1 MCGIVG
7 YIGTQAATD
16 ILMAGLEK
24 LEYRGYDSA
33 GVATVWEGG
42 IHCVRAKGKLY
53 NLRQKLEE
61 IANPAQIGIGHT
73 RWATHGKPEEY
84 NAHPHTDTRKRVAV
98 VQNGIIENYR
108 QLREELQKRGHEFTS
123 DTDTE
128 VIPHLIAEFLTN
140 SPTPD
145 SPLPTPLLEAVRQ
158 AVNQLKGAFA
168 IAVICADYPDEL
180 IVARQQA
187 PLIIGFGQGEFF
199 CASDTPAIVPHTR
212 AVLNLENGEL
222 ARLTP
227 LGVEV
232 YNFAGDRL
240 KKFPRTLNWNPVQVE
255 KQGFRH
261 FMLKEIYEQPG
272 VVRTCLE
279 TYINDDWHVDGR
291 GEAADGAADG
301 VTDGV
306 TDLAAD
312 RLTDVMDGLTDV
324 TDEVTDLAADGVTD
338 VTDGVTD
345 VGGKLGEE
353 MNNPFVSSPAISKAA
368 SSSSAANQPPI
379 KLGIPNSLYANLEQ
393 IQILACG
400 TSWHASL
407 VGKYLLEQLAGIP
420 TMVQYASEFRYAPSP
435 LMKNTLTIGVT
446 QSGETADTL
455 AALEMERQRRMDL
468 GAEYEVKLLGI
479 TNRAESSLA
488 HLVTHIIETH
498 AGMEIGVAAT
508 KTFVTQLVAFY
519 CLALDLAYRRKTLPL
534 SKIAEIITGLRQ
546 LPAQIEIVL
555 ESQERYIE
563 ELAHDFSETQDFIFI
578 GRGINFPIAL
588 EGALKLKEI
597 SYIHA
602 EGYPA
607 GEMKHGP
614 IALLDAK
621 VPVVAIAMPG
631 MVYDKVLS
639 NAQEAKARDA
649 RLIGVTPM
657 NDQEAAHV
665 FDHLLPV
672 PVVDELLS
680 PILTVIP
687 LQLLAYHIAARRGL
701 DVDQP
706 RNLAKSVTVE

>member
-7 YIGTQAATD
+7 YIGTQTATD
-16 ILMAGLEK
+16 ILLAGLEK

-33 GVATVWEGG
+33 GIATVLEGE

-53 NLRQKLEE
+53 NLREKLERE
-61 IANPAQIGIGHT
+61 VNPAKLGIGHT

-84 NAHPHTDTRKRVAV
+84 NAHPHMDSAMKVAV

-108 QLREELQKRGHEFTS
+108 ELREELKERGHEFRS

-128 VIPHLIAEFLTN
+128 VIPHLIAEFLRQEQLAN
-140 SPTPD
+140 SQQAN
-145 SPLPTPLLEAVRQ
+145 SLLEAVRGT
-158 AVNQLKGAFA
+158 VNKLKGAFA
-168 IAVICADYPDEL
+168 IAVISADYPDEL

-187 PLIIGFGQGEFF
+187 PLAIGFGQGEFF
-199 CASDTPAIVPHTR
+199 CASDTPALVPHTN
-212 AVLNLENGEL
+212 AVLTLENGEL

-232 YNFAGDRL
+232 YNFAGERL
-240 KKFPRTLNWNPVQVE
+240 KKYPRTLNWNPVLVE

-272 VVRTCLE
+272 VVRNCLE
-279 TYINDDWHVDGR
+279 AYLDASWNP
-291 GEAADGAADG
+291 A
-301 VTDGV
+301 
-306 TDLAAD
+306 
-312 RLTDVMDGLTDV
+312 DV
-324 TDEVTDLAADGVTD
+324 TQSPIN
-338 VTDGVTD
+338 
-345 VGGKLGEE
+345 LGA
-353 MNNPFVSSPAISKAA
+353 SPE
-368 SSSSAANQPPI
+368 
-379 KLGIPNSLYANLEQ
+379 LYADLEQ

-400 TSWHASL
+400 TSWHAAL

-420 TMVQYASEFRYAPSP
+420 TMVQYASEFRYAPAP
-435 LMKNTLTIGVT
+435 LTANTLTIGVT

-455 AALEMERQRRMDL
+455 AALEMEKRRRFGQL
-468 GAEYEVKLLGI
+468 PKYEPRLLGI
-479 TNRAESSLA
+479 TNRPESSLG
-488 HLVTHIIETH
+488 HLVDQMIDTH
-498 AGMEIGVAAT
+498 AGIEIGVAAT
-508 KTFVTQLVAFY
+508 KTFVSQLMAFY
-519 CLALDLAYRRKTLPL
+519 GLALDLAWRRQTLT
-534 SKIAEIITGLRQ
+534 ATRMEEILVGLRQ
-546 LPAQIEIVL
+546 LPAQIELIL

-563 ELAHDFSETQDFIFI
+563 ELAHNFAETQDFIFL

-631 MVYDKVLS
+631 TVYEKVLS

-657 NDQEAAHV
+657 NEHEAAET
-665 FDHLLPV
+665 FDDLLPV
-672 PVVDELLS
+672 PVVEELLS

>member
-7 YIGTQAATD
+7 YIGTRPASD
-16 ILMAGLEK
+16 ILMEGLQK

-33 GVATVWEGG
+33 GLATVLEGEL
-42 IHCVRAKGKLY
+42 HCVRAKGKLQ
-53 NLRQKLEE
+53 NLADKVAGQD
-61 IANPAQIGIGHT
+61 NPARLGIGHT
-73 RWATHGKPEEY
+73 RWATHGKPEEH
-84 NAHPHTDTRKRVAV
+84 NAHPHTDTDRRIAV
-98 VQNGIIENYR
+98 VQNGIVENYR
-108 QLREELQKRGHEFTS
+108 ELREILKAKGHEFRS

-128 VIPHLIAEFLTN
+128 VIPHLIAENLKNPPAAVRGDRDPF
-140 SPTPD
+140 
-145 SPLPTPLLEAVRQ
+145 LEAVR
-158 AVNQLKGAFA
+158 VSVSQLEGAFA
-168 IAVICADYPDEL
+168 LAVINADYPDEL
-180 IVARQQA
+180 IVVRQQA

-212 AVLNLENGEL
+212 AVLPLENGEL

-232 YNFAGDRL
+232 YTFGGDRL
-240 KKFPRTLNWNPVQVE
+240 KKHPLTLNWNPIMVE
-255 KQGFRH
+255 KQGFKH

-279 TYINDDWHVDGR
+279 TYLDTAWSATSPEPPVRLGL
-291 GEAADGAADG
+291 ADN
-301 VTDGV
+301 
-306 TDLAAD
+306 L
-312 RLTDVMDGLTDV
+312 LDGLEHV
-324 TDEVTDLAADGVTD
+324 
-338 VTDGVTD
+338 
-345 VGGKLGEE
+345 
-353 MNNPFVSSPAISKAA
+353 
-368 SSSSAANQPPI
+368 
-379 KLGIPNSLYANLEQ
+379 Q
-393 IQILACG
+393 IVACG

-407 VGKYLLEQLAGIP
+407 VGKYLIEQLANLP
-420 TMVQYASEFRYAPSP
+420 TMVQYASEFRYSPSP
-435 LMKNTLTIGVT
+435 MIRHTLTIGVT

-455 AALEMERQRRMDL
+455 AALEMEQKRRQESSDPALTPRM
-468 GAEYEVKLLGI
+468 VGI
-479 TNRAESSLA
+479 TNRPESSLSR
-488 HLVTHIIETH
+488 LVPHIIDTH
-498 AGMEIGVAAT
+498 AGIEIGVAAT
-508 KTFVTQLVAFY
+508 KTFTAQVMAFY
-519 CLALDLAYRRKTLPL
+519 FLALDLAYRRQTLSL
-534 SKIAEIITGLRQ
+534 ERIEHIIADLRL
-546 LPAQIEIVL
+546 LPAQIESVL

-563 ELAHDFSETQDFIFI
+563 DLAHNFSDTKDFIYL

-631 MVYDKVLS
+631 AVYDKVLS

-649 RLIGVTPM
+649 QLIGVVPM
-657 NDQEAAHV
+657 NDEEAEFT
-665 FDHLLPV
+665 FDSLLPV

>member
-7 YIGTQAATD
+7 YIGTQTATD
-16 ILMAGLEK
+16 ILLAGLEK

-33 GVATVWEGG
+33 GIATVLEGE

-53 NLRQKLEE
+53 NLREKLDREV
-61 IANPAQIGIGHT
+61 NPAKIGIGHT

-84 NAHPHTDTRKRVAV
+84 NAHPHMDSAMRVAV

-108 QLREELQKRGHEFTS
+108 ELREELKERGHEFRS

-128 VIPHLIAEFLTN
+128 VIPHLISEFLSHAQSSTPQHPN
-140 SPTPD
+140 SF
-145 SPLPTPLLEAVRQ
+145 LEAVRQ
-158 AVNQLKGAFA
+158 AVNKLKGAFA
-168 IAVICADYPDEL
+168 IAVISADYPDEL

-187 PLIIGFGQGEFF
+187 PLAIGFGQGEFF
-199 CASDTPAIVPHTR
+199 CASDTPALVPHTR
-212 AVLNLENGEL
+212 AVLTLENGEL

-232 YNFAGDRL
+232 YNWAGDRL
-240 KKFPRTLNWNPVQVE
+240 KKYPRTLNWNPVLVE

-272 VVRTCLE
+272 VVRNCLE
-279 TYINDDWHVDGR
+279 AYLEANWNPADACQSPIN
-291 GEAADGAADG
+291 
-301 VTDGV
+301 
-306 TDLAAD
+306 L
-312 RLTDVMDGLTDV
+312 GL
-324 TDEVTDLAADGVTD
+324 
-338 VTDGVTD
+338 
-345 VGGKLGEE
+345 
-353 MNNPFVSSPAISKAA
+353 SPE
-368 SSSSAANQPPI
+368 
-379 KLGIPNSLYANLEQ
+379 LYADLEQ

-400 TSWHASL
+400 TSWHAGL

-420 TMVQYASEFRYAPSP
+420 TIVQYASEFRYAPAP
-435 LMKNTLTIGVT
+435 LTANTLTIGVT

-455 AALEMERQRRMDL
+455 AALEMEKRRRFGQL
-468 GAEYEVKLLGI
+468 PKYEPRLLGI
-479 TNRAESSLA
+479 TNRPESSLG
-488 HLVTHIIETH
+488 HLVDEIIDTH
-498 AGMEIGVAAT
+498 AGIEIGVAAT
-508 KTFVTQLVAFY
+508 KTFVSQLMAFY
-519 CLALDLAYRRKTLPL
+519 CLALDLAWRRQTLT
-534 SKIAEIITGLRQ
+534 ATRMEEILVGLRQ
-546 LPAQIEIVL
+546 LPAQIELIL

-563 ELAHDFSETQDFIFI
+563 ELAHNFAETTDFIFL

-588 EGALKLKEI
+588 EGSLKLKEI

-631 MVYDKVLS
+631 TVYEKVLS

-649 RLIGVTPM
+649 RLIGVTPI
-657 NDQEAAHV
+657 NDHEAAET
-665 FDHLLPV
+665 FDDLLPV
-672 PVVDELLS
+672 PAVEELLS

>member
-7 YIGTQAATD
+7 YIGTQAAKD
-16 ILMAGLEK
+16 VLLAGLEK

-33 GVATVWEGG
+33 GVATIWDGKVT
-42 IHCVRAKGKLY
+42 CVRAKGKLH
-53 NLRQKLEE
+53 NLREKIQG
-61 IANPAQIGIGHT
+61 IDNPAQIGIGHT

-84 NAHPHTDTRKRVAV
+84 NAHPHMDTHGKVAV

-108 QLREELQKRGHEFTS
+108 ELREELKGRGHEFRS

-128 VIPHLIAEFLTN
+128 VIPHLIAELMTEPMVDAPGFM
-140 SPTPD
+140 
-145 SPLPTPLLEAVRQ
+145 PLISQFFEAVRK
-158 AVNQLKGAFA
+158 AVNKLEGAFA
-168 IAVICADYPDEL
+168 IAVICSDYPDEL

-187 PLIIGFGQGEFF
+187 PLVVGFGQGEFF
-199 CASDTPAIVPHTR
+199 CASDTPAIMPYTR
-212 AVLNLENGEL
+212 AVLALENEEM

-240 KKFPRTLNWNPVQVE
+240 KKTPRVLNLNPVLVE

-261 FMLKEIYEQPG
+261 FMHKEIYEQPA

-279 TYINDDWHVDGR
+279 AYFNREWQPGDNQVAPIN
-291 GEAADGAADG
+291 
-301 VTDGV
+301 
-306 TDLAAD
+306 
-312 RLTDVMDGLTDV
+312 
-324 TDEVTDLAADGVTD
+324 
-338 VTDGVTD
+338 
-345 VGGKLGEE
+345 
-353 MNNPFVSSPAISKAA
+353 
-368 SSSSAANQPPI
+368 
-379 KLGIPNSLYANLEQ
+379 LGINPELYKDLQQ
-393 IQILACG
+393 IEILACG
-400 TSWHASL
+400 TSWHAGL

-420 TMVQYASEFRYAPSP
+420 TSVNYASEYRYAPAP
-435 LMKNTLTIGVT
+435 LRPYTLAIGIS

-455 AALEMERQRRMDL
+455 AALAMENQRRTGL
-468 GAEYEVKLLGI
+468 SAAYQARLLGI
-479 TNRAESSLA
+479 TNRPESSLGN
-488 HLVTHIIETH
+488 LVPDIINTH
-498 AGMEIGVAAT
+498 AGIEIGVAAT
-508 KTFVTQLVAFY
+508 KTFVAQLMAFY
-519 CLALDLAYRRKTLPL
+519 SLALDLAYQRKTLPEAR
-534 SKIAEIITGLRQ
+534 IEEIIQGLRQ
-546 LPAQIEIVL
+546 LPVQIEQVL
-555 ESQERYIE
+555 SSQEGSIE
-563 ELAHDFSETQDFIFI
+563 ELAHEFAETQDFIFL

-631 MVYDKVLS
+631 TVYEKVIS

-649 RLIGVTPM
+649 RLIGVTPQNGFDAAEIF
-657 NDQEAAHV
+657 NDVLQ
-665 FDHLLPV
+665 V

-680 PILTVIP
+680 PILAVIP